1 MVNQLTNRRKQAM
14 VNVNDFHAGSDND
27 RIEAAF
33 AACRDGV
40 VVISRRES
48 DIEPERDWWL
58 LDRAIL
64 VPANTTVIVRN
75 CKIKLSDRCRDNF
88 FRSANCGMGIN
99 EPEPLANIHIIGEGT
114 ATLEGADHPRATGDS
129 SKTIGCPCPLNFTGN
144 PNPTFAD
151 RHDYSY
157 GTDALKEGESKRG
170 DWRNIGVL
178 MANVENLSIENL
190 RIIEPHGWGISLEAC
205 SHARVEKIFF
215 QACMCRIIDGAE
227 NNIEN
232 QDGVNLRNGCH
243 HVLISDISGT
253 TGDDSV
259 ALTCIVGTTFRPGG
273 STCNTHVMHSD
284 YTKRDKDIH
293 DVIIRNITAYSA
305 SGICC
310 QIRLLPTNSAKIWN
324 VLIDGVI
331 DGAPDDLHART
342 SVLVGEG
349 GNTYGENRNDSM
361 NHITI
366 NNVISNCRSA
376 ILVPGYLN
384 NSIISNVQNRNPN
397 GKVID
402 ARENAFNDV
411 LISNVR

>member
-1 MVNQLTNRRKQAM
+1 M
-14 VNVNDFHAGSDND
+14 
-27 RIEAAF
+27 
-33 AACRDGV
+33 
-40 VVISRRES
+40 
-48 DIEPERDWWL
+48 
-58 LDRAIL
+58 
-64 VPANTTVIVRN
+64 
-75 CKIKLSDRCRDNF
+75 
-88 FRSANCGMGIN
+88 
-99 EPEPLANIHIIGEGT
+99 
-114 ATLEGADHPRATGDS
+114 
-129 SKTIGCPCPLNFTGN
+129 
-144 PNPTFAD
+144 
-151 RHDYSY
+151 
-157 GTDALKEGESKRG
+157 
-170 DWRNIGVL
+170 
-178 MANVENLSIENL
+178 
-190 RIIEPHGWGISLEAC
+190 
-205 SHARVEKIFF
+205 
-215 QACMCRIIDGAE
+215 
-227 NNIEN
+227 
-232 QDGVNLRNGCH
+232 
-243 HVLISDISGT
+243 
-253 TGDDSV
+253 